1 MNLNE
6 LRNEIDQIDHD
17 MRELFEKRM
26 SVVKK
31 VKAYKKEHH
40 INVLDITR
48 ESDVIHKNVSELNDE
63 TLKDTYQRFL
73 QFVMDLSKELQQ

>member
-6 LRNEIDQIDHD
+6 LRNEIDLIDQD

-26 SVVKK
+26 SIVKK
-31 VKAYKKEHH
+31 VKAYKKEHQMN
-40 INVLDITR
+40 ILDSSR
-48 ESDVIHKNVSELNDE
+48 ELDVIHKNVSKINDE
-63 TLKDTYQRFL
+63 TLRDAYQRFL